1 MLSGGV
7 NSATRSRQT
16 DETSA
21 MAERRIDKIRAAPGL
36 IPPVNHVF

>member
-21 MAERRIDKIRAAPGL
+21 NGGAQNQQFTLLA
-36 IPPVNHVF
+36 V